1 MNKLAI
7 IGANGY
13 EVDYMNEV
21 RDLFIIGAGG
31 FGREVAWLIERI
43 NENQQIWNLKGFIDD
58 ADSVQ
63 GTIQY
68 GYPVVGKIDDLK
80 SINDEVWVVCAVG
93 SAKIRKNIINKLEKQ
108 RNLKFATLVDP
119 SVIMSKSVHIG
130 EGTIICA
137 GTILTVD
144 CNIGKHVIINLDC
157 TIGHDDKIHD
167 FVTVYPSVNI
177 SGNVEVEELV
187 ELGTGSQ
194 VIQGK
199 YIKSDVIVGA
209 SAAVVKDILESG
221 TYVGIP
227 VVRKENKKL
236 SGGGVRQNSYLLNS
250 YFISPSFGRVFS

>member
-130 EGTIICA
+130 EGTIIW
-137 GTILTVD
+137 
-144 CNIGKHVIINLDC
+144 
-157 TIGHDDKIHD
+157 
-167 FVTVYPSVNI
+167 
-177 SGNVEVEELV
+177 
-187 ELGTGSQ
+187 
-194 VIQGK
+194 
-199 YIKSDVIVGA
+199 IV
-209 SAAVVKDILESG
+209 ILENMS
-221 TYVGIP
+221 
-227 VVRKENKKL
+227 
-236 SGGGVRQNSYLLNS
+236 LL
-250 YFISPSFGRVFS
+250 I